1 MKEAGEAARKKG
13 KVDPYRVEREG
24 AGQVFVVGPPN
35 SGKSALVGKLTN
47 AKVVVAPYP
56 FATAQP
62 VPGMM
67 KYEDILI
74 QLVDTPPISVDN
86 CPPALMASVRS
97 GDAVIMVVDVS
108 SDSCL
113 DDTQS
118 LLDLLEERR
127 IINQEKPH
135 MAAMA
140 KMDLPGAADNAEI
153 VLEAYPD
160 IRFVKV
166 SAESGEGL
174 EELPRTVFDML
185 DIIRLYSKP
194 PGRDVD
200 RAAPFVLKRGGTVT
214 DLAGAIHRDLPSTMK
229 SARVWGSPVL
239 TASPFQGSTSSLM
252 GTSLS
257 LGHDFSRFLR
267 GRGRECRRGSAR
279 FRRRTMRGEN
289 SDCLPFSNGRNGE
302 VSARRR
308 RGTGTRW
315 PQGRVSQ
322 AGARPTVGLPRGGL
336 GRL

>member
-67 KYEDILI
+67 KYDDILI

-113 DDTQS
+113 DDIQS
-118 LLDLLEERR
+118 LLDLLEERGV
-127 IINQEKPH
+127 INQEKPRIV
-135 MAAMA
+135 ALS
-140 KMDLPGAADNAEI
+140 KIDLPGAADNAEI

-166 SAESGEGL
+166 SAESGEGVD
-174 EELPRTVFDML
+174 ELPRIVFDML

-200 RAAPFVLKRGGTVT
+200 RAAPFVLKRGGTVA
-214 DLAGAIHRDLPSTMK
+214 DLAGAIHRDLPRTMK
-229 SARVWGSPVL
+229 SARVWGS
-239 TASPFQGSTSSLM
+239 
-252 GTSLS
+252 
-257 LGHDFSRFLR
+257 
-267 GRGRECRRGSAR
+267 AR
-279 FRRRTMRGEN
+279 FDGQSVPREYVLSDGDIVEFRT
-289 SDCLPFSNGRNGE
+289 
-302 VSARRR
+302 
-308 RGTGTRW
+308 
-315 PQGRVSQ
+315 
-322 AGARPTVGLPRGGL
+322 
-336 GRL
+336 

>member
-1 MKEAGEAARKKG
+1 MPANLTPQYMEAEEAYKRAMTPEEKLAALEEMLRTIPKHKGTDKMQADIKRRIARMKEAGEAARKKG

-35 SGKSALVGKLTN
+35 SGKSALVGRLTN

-97 GDAVIMVVDVS
+97 GDAAIMVVDVS

-113 DDTQS
+113 DDIQS

-127 IINQEKPH
+127 VIDQGKPH
-135 MAAMA
+135 IAAIS

-166 SAESGEGL
+166 SARSGEGL
-174 EELPRTVFDML
+174 EELPRVVFDML
-185 DIIRLYSKP
+185 NIIRLYAKP

-200 RAAPFVLKRGGTVT
+200 RAAPFVLKRGGTVA
-214 DLAGAIHRDLPSTMK
+214 DLAGAIHRDLPRTMK
-229 SARVWGSPVL
+229 SARVWGS
-239 TASPFQGSTSSLM
+239 
-252 GTSLS
+252 
-257 LGHDFSRFLR
+257 
-267 GRGRECRRGSAR
+267 AR
-279 FRRRTMRGEN
+279 FDGQSVPREYVLSDGDIVEFRT
-289 SDCLPFSNGRNGE
+289 
-302 VSARRR
+302 
-308 RGTGTRW
+308 
-315 PQGRVSQ
+315 
-322 AGARPTVGLPRGGL
+322 
-336 GRL
+336 